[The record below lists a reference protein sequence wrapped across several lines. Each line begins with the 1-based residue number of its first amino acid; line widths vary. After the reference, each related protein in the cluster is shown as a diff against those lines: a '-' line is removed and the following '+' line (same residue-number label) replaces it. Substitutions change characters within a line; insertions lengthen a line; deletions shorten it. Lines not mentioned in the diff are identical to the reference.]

1 MEFVKETVQKY
12 IIIFQL
18 DMQKDKKDVLYAR
31 FYLMKIDIIVAFI
44 KEELDHFEVLGEK
57 T

>member
-44 KEELDHFEVLGEK
+44 KEELDHFEDLGEK